1 MDAALSLVVLW
12 SLRFKKKKKGLVCS
26 YFYHDL
32 FGQLNFLK
40 MAVTCAEHYRSFGE
54 YVNKYE
60 DNK

>member
-1 MDAALSLVVLW
+1 MHGRCFESAGSVKFTFFL
-12 SLRFKKKKKGLVCS
+12 KKKKGLLY

-40 MAVTCAEHYRSFGE
+40 MAATSAEDYTSFEE

-60 DNK
+60 DK